1 MKKFSKKLKKGFTL
15 VELVVVIAIIA
26 ILSAASVA
34 TYFGVTTSA
43 RKTTGKAEAQQV
55 MDVIRVAALDESDDS
70 IRAVQSADK
79 YALSFD
85 TKGTSFSELAALK
98 DLLEKNGVVVNDEST
113 SAKIEQVETTATVQG
128 KEVDTD
134 GTMAKLKYVTAYYS
148 YIIDFSNFTVG
159 NAE

>member
-79 YALSFD
+79 YALKFD
-85 TKGTSFSELAALK
+85 TTDTTGTGFKELSVLKAL
-98 DLLEKNGVVVNDEST
+98 LAKNGVDVATDGT
-113 SAKIEQVETTATVQG
+113 TAPRIEQVDTDSNA
-128 KEVDTD
+128 DTD

-148 YIIDFSNFTVG
+148 YTIDFSNFTVG

>member
-79 YALSFD
+79 YALKFD
-85 TKGTSFSELAALK
+85 TTGTGLKELSVLKAL
-98 DLLEKNGVVVNDEST
+98 LAKNGVDVATDGT
-113 SAKIEQVETTATVQG
+113 KAPRIEQVDTANNA
-128 KEVDTD
+128 DTD

-148 YIIDFSNFTVG
+148 YTIDFSNFTVG